1 MSLTLLLDLDDTLL
15 TNPMDQFVA
24 AYMKALA
31 GHVAPYTQPER
42 FLTALLAATQH
53 MAQNQDPNCLLK
65 EIFDDRFF
73 PALGMQPVDLSG
85 VISSFYS
92 KVFPTLKDM
101 TEVRPA
107 AVALVKEAVSR
118 DYRMVIATN
127 PLFPL
132 TAIEQRLEWA
142 GLPPAEYPFALI
154 PSYEHMHFAKPNP
167 AYLAELLALLGW
179 PEEPAV
185 MVGNDLKSDIDCARR
200 LGLPSFHI
208 LEETNGSEAQ
218 SERHPS
224 GSLSQIIPWID
235 STPAE
240 LLAPDF
246 SSPTAM
252 LAILRSTP
260 AAISSLSQRLSANT
274 WTQRTAAGEW
284 CLTEIVCHLRDVE
297 AEVNIPRLQKVISE
311 SNPFIP
317 GQDTDRWAEERGYI
331 NQNGRQALVHYT
343 VTRKKLLDLLSSLT
357 EVVWR
362 RPVRHAIFGP
372 TTLHELVSIIAGHD
386 RLHVRQIQT
395 TLQALHQR

>member
-15 TNPMDQFVA
+15 TNPLDRFIT
-24 AYMKALA
+24 AYMKALTH
-31 GHVAPYTQPER
+31 HVAPYVKPEQ
-42 FLTALLAATQH
+42 FLNALLAATRQ
-53 MAQNQDPNCLLK
+53 MAQNQDPDCLLK

-73 PALGMQPVDLSG
+73 PALGMHPADLSG
-85 VISSFYS
+85 IINGFYNQ
-92 KVFPTLKDM
+92 VFPTLKDM
-101 TEVRPA
+101 TAVRPA
-107 AVALVKEAVSR
+107 AIDLVTEAVKR
-118 DYRMVIATN
+118 EYRVVIATN

-142 GLPPAEYPFALI
+142 GLSPAEYPFALI

-167 AYLAELLALLGW
+167 AYLAELLARLGW

-185 MVGNDLKSDIDCARR
+185 MVGNDLKRDIDCAWC

-208 LEETNGSEAQ
+208 LEESNGHEAQ

-235 STPAE
+235 SIPAE
-240 LLAPDF
+240 LLAPDY
-246 SSPTAM
+246 SSPIAM

-260 AAISSLSQRLSANT
+260 AAISSLSQPLSANT
-274 WTQRTAAGEW
+274 WSQRAAAGEW

-297 AEVNIPRLQKVISE
+297 AEVNLPRLQKVISE

-331 NQNGRQALVHYT
+331 SQNGRQALVRYT
-343 VTRKKLLDLLSSLT
+343 VSRKKLLDLLSSLKADA
-357 EVVWR
+357 WQ

-386 RLHVRQIQT
+386 RLHVRQIWT
-395 TLQALHQR
+395 TLQALHQ

>member
-1 MSLTLLLDLDDTLL
+1 
-15 TNPMDQFVA
+15 
-24 AYMKALA
+24 
-31 GHVAPYTQPER
+31 
-42 FLTALLAATQH
+42 
-53 MAQNQDPNCLLK
+53 MAQNQNPDCLLK
-65 EIFDDRFF
+65 EVFDDRFF
-73 PALGMQPVDLSG
+73 PAIGMQTADLNS

-92 KVFPTLKDM
+92 NVFPTLKDM
-101 TEVRPA
+101 TGVRPA
-107 AVALVKEAVSR
+107 AIALVKEAVSR
-118 DYRMVIATN
+118 DYRVVIATN

-142 GLPPAEYPFALI
+142 GLSPAEYPFSLI
-154 PSYEHMHFAKPNP
+154 PSYENMHFAKPNP

-179 PEEPAV
+179 PEVPAV
-185 MVGNDLKSDIDCARR
+185 MVGNNLKSDIDCARR

-208 LEETNGSEAQ
+208 LEETNGSEVQ
-218 SERHPS
+218 SERHAT
-224 GSLSQIIPWID
+224 GGLSQIIPWID

-260 AAISSLSQRLSANT
+260 AAISSLSQPLSANT
-274 WTQRTAAGEW
+274 WSQRAATGEW

-297 AEVNIPRLQKVISE
+297 AEVNLPRLQKVISE

-317 GQDTDRWAEERGYI
+317 GQDTDRWAEERSYI
-331 NQNGRQALVHYT
+331 NHNGRQALAHYT
-343 VTRKKLLDLLSSLT
+343 VSRKKLLDILSSLS
-357 EVVWR
+357 EDAWQ

-386 RLHVRQIQT
+386 RLHVRQFHT